1 MLRELSDLRGAQ
13 LFTPGRCARGNEPNG
28 AAPGEARRRAD
39 PGADGATLEEA
50 TARISEAI
58 ERLKAGDCGG
68 SFEPDIVEVLRAV
81 RHVDLAEFMRLGT
94 AIKKANRDG
103 EDRRT

>member
-1 MLRELSDLRGAQ
+1 M
-13 LFTPGRCARGNEPNG
+13 
-28 AAPGEARRRAD
+28 
-39 PGADGATLEEA
+39 
-50 TARISEAI
+50 RISEAI

-68 SFEPDIVEVLRAV
+68 SFEPDIVEALRAV
-81 RHVDLAEFMRLGT
+81 RHVDLAEFMRLRT